1 MAKAFPWKRF
11 WCRREDMYSLGDRGF
26 LTDPDGEHGK
36 LLNPHLVPF
45 DQLQVT
51 RCLALL
57 GEPGIGKSW
66 SLAAD
71 LDAFLQQS
79 PELSTIRLDLRG
91 YGSEDRLYKA
101 LFEDRRFLLWVEGD
115 HDLHLYLDS
124 FDECLLRIDNVAAL
138 LADELP
144 KRPLNRLKL
153 RIACRTASWPAL
165 LENALKAR
173 YGEADF
179 AATELVPLRR
189 TDVLQAAALTGV
201 TDPAAFLERVDHL
214 QLAVLA
220 SKPIT
225 LKMLLDNF
233 QRDGDLP
240 GNVLELYEKG
250 CTILCEEQNESR
262 RAAQR
267 IGNLNPKQRV
277 VIAARIAAVTQ
288 LGNRF
293 AVWTGTEAQG
303 AQPEDVPAL
312 ELIGGDEA
320 AGQPIKISQDAV
332 FETLGTGLFS
342 SRGQERL
349 GWSHQSL
356 AEYLAARYCIA
367 HQLPVEQIRS
377 LIFHPRRKR
386 VIPQVRQ
393 VASWLALQSEK
404 LFSEIAENEPELLLG
419 SPAASLSNEQR
430 EILVDALLRS
440 CDRSEVLH
448 VQHNLELR
456 HLAYPSL
463 AETLGPVLSDRFRCF
478 STRYFAARIARDCEI
493 RSLGQPLLDIAL
505 SDAEIHELRTIAAY
519 AIADVGSEEERG
531 RLRPLLRASSEIDP
545 NDQLRGAALNA
556 IYPGDKYD
564 DQMWDYLEHPRESLF
579 FGSYNNFLTYAV
591 VPKLNERNLP
601 AALRWCAK
609 QPIADLGP
617 IPELE
622 GEIFRVAIEHIEA
635 PAVAELFAQG
645 IFERC
650 KSYRGFPDRGHKKE
664 GLADILANDDAR
676 RRRFLEAFVPLL
688 TIENEHLLVHPVN
701 LLRPNDLQWF
711 IDRVTSEK
719 SHSLQVDARIVSRLL
734 ARSWEYDAAQAVWDA
749 CELSP
754 ALAAECK
761 PLFNPVPLDSEFA
774 KWERRTQADLF
785 KENNIQVAPAL
796 LPRCEAALEKIESG
810 EADEWLRL
818 ISEMSIDEG
827 GTRYMAFRQ
836 MDVDKL
842 PGWLQASDEMKL
854 RIVAAAKTY
863 LTQTTFPT
871 INEFP
876 SRQVM
881 NGASAG
887 VNALALLQLMEPSY
901 LEAQTAD
908 FWIRWIPSLIGD
920 GRAGDDNE
928 SVIGAV
934 LQLALKAAPDVMNAK
949 LLEQIQFENS
959 GEQRFLFCS
968 LMVDRAWSEGLG
980 IALLRQLRENLFVA
994 SIQGVLLSKLIRQN
1008 VAGAKEWA
1016 EETVRTEYKSEHGL
1030 ALASTLVNASDDAS
1044 WNVLWPLIQ
1053 GDSQFGRELLEGVS
1067 YGSLEKSSFTAKFSD
1082 QQLGE
1087 LYGWL
1092 LEQYPPSGDRR
1103 ASGAVG
1109 PVDTARFLRDGT
1121 LERLKQ
1127 RATFEACDAL
1137 ARVELRFPQHQW
1149 LAFHFDQA
1157 ETLACA
1163 VTWEPPLPKDILAIG
1178 ADHSKRFVE
1187 SGEQLLG
1194 VVLESLS
1201 RLQRELHGD
1210 LAGVGDL
1217 WNSDKADW
1225 WPKQEE
1231 DVSDYIARFL
1241 RRDLVDRG
1249 VVINREVQIRR
1260 GRRGEMPG
1268 QNTDIHVDA
1277 TPRAGSQTDH
1287 YGAISLI
1294 IEVKGSWNDGLMIDM
1309 ERQLR
1314 DRYMKNN
1321 NCRIGVYVVA
1331 HFSAERWIATDDRRA
1346 KSRTHNIEELRAQ
1359 LGKQAREFSGSVLIR
1374 SYVLDASL
1382 DSTKATG
1389 VEDNG
1394 K

>member
-1 MAKAFPWKRF
+1 MAKTFPWKRF

-26 LTDPDGEHGK
+26 LTDPEGEHGK
-36 LLNPHLVPF
+36 LLNPNLITF

-57 GEPGIGKSW
+57 GEPGVGKSW
-66 SLAAD
+66 SLSAD
-71 LDAFLQQS
+71 LDAYLQRS
-79 PELSTIRLDLRG
+79 PELPTIRLDLRG
-91 YGSEDRLYKA
+91 YGSEDRLYRA
-101 LFEDRRFLLWVEGD
+101 LFEDRRFLQWVEGD
-115 HDLHLYLDS
+115 HELHLYLDS
-124 FDECLLRIDNVAAL
+124 LDECLLRIDNVAAL

-165 LENALKAR
+165 LESTLKAR

-189 TDVLQAAALTGV
+189 TDVLQAATLTGLV
-201 TDPAAFLERVDHL
+201 EPAAFLERVDHL
-214 QLAVLA
+214 QLSVLA

-225 LKMLLDNF
+225 LKMLLDTF

-250 CTILCEEQNESR
+250 CTILCEEQNQSR

-267 IGNLNPKQRV
+267 MGDLSPKQRV
-277 VIAARIAAVTQ
+277 VVAARIAAVTQ

-303 AQPEDVPAL
+303 VQPEDVPVS
-312 ELIGGDEA
+312 ELTGGDETA
-320 AGQPIKISQDAV
+320 EQPVKITQDAV

-356 AEYLAARYCIA
+356 AEYLTARYCVV
-367 HQLPVEQIRS
+367 HQLPTEQIRS

-393 VASWLALQSEK
+393 VASWLALQSEG

-419 SPAASLSNEQR
+419 SPAASLSHQQR
-430 EILVDALLRS
+430 EILASALLRS

-456 HLAYPSL
+456 HLAHPSL
-463 AETLGPVLSDRFRCF
+463 AEMLRPVLTDRGRSF
-478 STRYFAARIARDCEI
+478 STRYFAARIVRDCEI

-519 AIADVGSEEERG
+519 AIADVGSEEERSL
-531 RLRPLLRASSEIDP
+531 LRPLLQASREIDP

-556 IYPGDKYD
+556 IYPGDEYD
-564 DQMWDYLEHPRESLF
+564 DQMWDYLDHPRESMF

-591 VPKLNERNLP
+591 VPKLNETNLP

-609 QPIADLGP
+609 QPVADLGP

-635 PAVAELFAQG
+635 PGVAELFAQG

-650 KSYRGFPDRGHKKE
+650 KSYRGFPNRGHKKE
-664 GLADILANDDAR
+664 GLAELLVNDDAR

-688 TIENEHLLVHPVN
+688 TIDEEHLLVHPVN

-711 IDRVTSEK
+711 IDRVTSGT
-719 SHSLQVDARIVSRLL
+719 SPSPQVEARIVSRLL
-734 ARSWEYDAAQAVWDA
+734 VRSWENEAARAVWDG
-749 CELSP
+749 CQLS
-754 ALAAECK
+754 AVLAAECG
-761 PLFNPVPLDSEFA
+761 PLLKPVPLDSELA
-774 KWERRTQADLF
+774 QWERRTRADLL

-796 LPRCEAALEKIESG
+796 LPRCEAALESVENGK
-810 EADEWLRL
+810 ADDWLRL
-818 ISEMSIDEG
+818 IAEMSIDEG
-827 GTRYMAFRQ
+827 GTRYIAPRL
-836 MDVDKL
+836 MDIDKL
-842 PGWLQASDEMKL
+842 PGWLQASGQMKL

-876 SRQVM
+876 ARQIM

-887 VNALALLQLMEPSY
+887 VNALAILQLMEPSY

-908 FWIRWIPSLIGD
+908 FWTRWIPSLVGD
-920 GRAGDDNE
+920 GRAGGDNE
-928 SVIGAV
+928 PEVSAV
-934 LQLALKAAPDVMNAK
+934 LRTAANAAPKEMEAR

-968 LMVDRAWSEGLG
+968 LMIDRAWSEDLG
-980 IALLRQLRENLFVA
+980 ISLLAQLRQNAFVA
-994 SIQGVLLSKLIRQN
+994 SIQGVILSKLIHHK
-1008 VAGAKEWA
+1008 VAGVKEWA
-1016 EETVRTEYKSEHGL
+1016 EETVRIEYKTERGL
-1030 ALASTLVNASDDAS
+1030 ALASTLVNASEDAN
-1044 WNVLWPLIQ
+1044 WNVLWPLVQ
-1053 GDSQFGRELLEGVS
+1053 GDAQFGRELLEGVS
-1067 YGSLEKSSFTAKFSD
+1067 YGSLEKSSFTAKLSD

-1092 LEQYPPSGDRR
+1092 LEQYPPGSDRR

-1137 ARVELRFPQHQW
+1137 ARVELRFPQYRW
-1149 LAFHFDQA
+1149 LGFHFDLA

-1163 VTWEPPLPKDILAIG
+1163 VTWEPPAPKDILAIV
-1178 ADHSKRFVE
+1178 ADHNKRFIE
-1187 SGEQLLG
+1187 SGEQLLD
-1194 VVLESLS
+1194 VVLESLR

-1210 LAGVGDL
+1210 LAAVGDL
-1217 WNSDKADW
+1217 WNSDKKDW

-1241 RRDLVDRG
+1241 RKDLVDRG
-1249 VVINREVQIRR
+1249 IVINREVQIRR

-1277 TPRAGSQTDH
+1277 TQRAGFQTDH

-1294 IEVKGSWNDGLMIDM
+1294 IEAKGSWNDGLMADM

-1314 DRYMKNN
+1314 DRYMKNS

-1331 HFSAERWIATDDRRA
+1331 HFSAERWIASDDRRA
-1346 KSRTHNIEELRAQ
+1346 KSRTHDIDELRVQ
-1359 LGKQAREFSGSVLIR
+1359 LGKQARDLSGSVLIR
-1374 SYVLDASL
+1374 SFVLDASL

-1389 VEDNG
+1389 IEDAE
-1394 K
+1394 